1 MTVNFLPLVLSAGAG
16 YLIGSLSFS
25 ILLSRSQYKDDIR
38 NYGSGN
44 AGMTNMLR
52 TFGKWAAVVVFA
64 GDFLKGLAAVLL
76 GGAIGG
82 EAGALLAGFFAVV
95 GHAFPLYFHFRG
107 GKGVATSAGVILGL
121 HPLVLLVL
129 GSVFLLVLFLSRIV
143 SLSSI
148 CAAVSYPITALLLRL
163 PRPEL
168 LLSVVLAAL
177 VIWLHRANIGRLM
190 RGEEH
195 RFGVKKKD

>member
-95 GHAFPLYFHFRG
+95 GHVFPLYFHFRG

>member
-1 MTVNFLPLVLSAGAG
+1 M
-16 YLIGSLSFS
+16 
-25 ILLSRSQYKDDIR
+25 
-38 NYGSGN
+38 
-44 AGMTNMLR
+44 
-52 TFGKWAAVVVFA
+52 
-64 GDFLKGLAAVLL
+64 
-76 GGAIGG
+76 
-82 EAGALLAGFFAVV
+82 LAGFFAVV